1 MKSPLKWHN
10 QSEKKKRKNR
20 LLESL
25 LILSLSCCYI
35 VSRLRDREKFVN
47 KENLTLTK
55 ELQLFL
61 SKHIGL

>member
-10 QSEKKKRKNR
+10 QSEKKRKNR

-35 VSRLRDREKFVN
+35 VPRLRDREKFVN